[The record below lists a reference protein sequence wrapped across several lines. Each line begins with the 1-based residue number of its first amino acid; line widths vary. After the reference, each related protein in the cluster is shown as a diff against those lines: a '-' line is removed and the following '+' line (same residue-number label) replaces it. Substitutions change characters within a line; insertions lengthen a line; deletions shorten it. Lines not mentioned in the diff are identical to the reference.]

1 MYLRIGDNEFLIF
14 NIKIFLLVRLPI
26 IRFFSLDWQ
35 REDEERFEALAIPK
49 SACRL
54 ISSAYH
60 SFRVSVDKKFSPN
73 VFNRELIFSFFF
85 TCAELAVV
93 SRQKDKENRVR
104 FFIGQQCYDLYNQ
117 TLHSINKE

>member
-14 NIKIFLLVRLPI
+14 NIKIFLQVRLPI

-49 SACRL
+49 STDVSVCRL

-73 VFNRELIFSFFF
+73 VFNREMIFSFFC

-93 SRQKDKENRVR
+93 SRQKDKENKVR
-104 FFIGQQCYDLYNQ
+104 FFIGQ
-117 TLHSINKE
+117 